1 MRYLIFISLL
11 FISTTETFS
20 DSLGTNKTIN
30 DYLEN
35 GYLIQSIQI
44 MDEEKLLY
52 NLLNNG
58 SEEKMFE
65 PRLISC
71 VYDINSQIS
80 DCFKP

>member
-1 MRYLIFISLL
+1 MRYFIFISLL
-11 FISTTETFS
+11 FISTKSFS

-30 DYLEN
+30 DYLDN

-65 PRLISC
+65 PKLISC
-71 VYDINSQIS
+71 FYDIKSQIS

>member
-1 MRYLIFISLL
+1 MRYFIFISLL
-11 FISTTETFS
+11 FILTTESFS
-20 DSLGTNKTIN
+20 DSLGTIKTIN

>member
-1 MRYLIFISLL
+1 MRYFIFISLFL
-11 FISTTETFS
+11 ISTTKSFS

-30 DYLEN
+30 DYLDN
-35 GYLIQSIQI
+35 GYFIQSIQI

-65 PRLISC
+65 PKLISC
-71 VYDINSQIS
+71 VYNINSQIS

>member
-1 MRYLIFISLL
+1 MRYFIFISLL
-11 FISTTETFS
+11 FISTKSFS

-30 DYLEN
+30 DYLDN

-52 NLLNNG
+52 NLLNNE

-65 PRLISC
+65 PKLISC
-71 VYDINSQIS
+71 FYDIKSQIS

>member
-1 MRYLIFISLL
+1 MRYFIFISLL
-11 FISTTETFS
+11 FISTTKSFS

-30 DYLEN
+30 DYLDN

-65 PRLISC
+65 PKLISC

>member
-1 MRYLIFISLL
+1 MRYFIFISLL
-11 FISTTETFS
+11 FISTTESFS

-30 DYLEN
+30 DYLDN